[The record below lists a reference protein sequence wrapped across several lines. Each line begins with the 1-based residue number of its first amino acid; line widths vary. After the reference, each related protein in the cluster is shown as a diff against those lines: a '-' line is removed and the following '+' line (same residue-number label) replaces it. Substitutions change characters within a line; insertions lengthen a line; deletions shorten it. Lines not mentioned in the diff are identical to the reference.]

1 MKIPYDQ
8 IAAYLSGKAR
18 IQEKAEIEKWL
29 NASDEHRHI
38 YQSLEKEW
46 KFLNEE
52 SVPLLPDKEQVW
64 NKIRNRVEL
73 PVTAILYSKQTLIKY
88 ISLTASVALLL
99 GLLLSFLLTG
109 ERSQSAQFTAHTP
122 MGEKA
127 MLTLPDSSRVWLNS
141 GSTLSYSTKS
151 RQRIVHLQ
159 GEAFFEVTKN
169 RRKKFVVQ
177 TGDVRVQV
185 HGTSFNVTAYDTDPE
200 IAVSLESGS
209 VSLINSKDGNVLA
222 QLSPNQM
229 GLISR
234 SQLSCR
240 VVADDPGITKLWTNN
255 ILKIY
260 NNDIYEVVKKLE
272 RWYGVDV
279 TLENGNPDSRYTF
292 VVKTESMKELLDLLN
307 KMTPIVYKIE
317 GKEVDIRLK

>member
-1 MKIPYDQ
+1 MKIPYEQ
-8 IAAYLSGKAR
+8 IAACLSGKAR
-18 IQEKAEIEKWL
+18 AQEKAEVEKWL
-29 NASDEHRHI
+29 DTSDEHRRI
-38 YQSLEKEW
+38 FQSLEREW
-46 KFLNEE
+46 KFLNKE
-52 SVPLLPDKEQVW
+52 SLPFLPDKEQVW
-64 NKIRNRVEL
+64 KEIRNRIEP
-73 PVTAILYSKQTLIKY
+73 PVPAVLYSKQTLLKY

-99 GLLLSFLLTG
+99 GLFLSFLYTG
-109 ERSQSAQFTAHTP
+109 DRSQSTQFTAHTP

-127 MLTLPDSSRVWLNS
+127 LLTLPDSSRVWLNS
-141 GSTLSYSTKS
+141 GSSLSYSTKS

-169 RRKKFVVQ
+169 RRKEFIVQ

-185 HGTSFNVTAYDTDPE
+185 HGTEFNVTAYDTDPE

-209 VSLINSKDGNVLA
+209 VSLINNKNGEVLTR
-222 QLSPNQM
+222 LSPNQM

-234 SQLSCR
+234 SKLSCR

-272 RWYGVDV
+272 RWYGVNV
-279 TLENGNPDSRYTF
+279 TLENGNSDSRYTF